1 METLWQDLRYA
12 VRMLV
17 KKPGYTAV
25 AVFTLALGIGAN
37 SAIFS
42 VVNAVLLRPLP
53 FKNPDSVV
61 QFWETNP
68 LKNWTQANVAPA
80 NLFDWQKQNTSFE
93 DIAAYMG
100 SDTKDEGT
108 TGFHLTDG
116 GEPIRI
122 EGLYVTGNLFS
133 VLGVEAAHGR
143 TLMPEET
150 VQGRSF
156 VVVLS
161 HGLWQRQFGA
171 DPGIVGQTI
180 TLNGRNRT
188 VVGVMPEGFYF
199 PSKDVEMWTPMG
211 WDETQ
216 IASLRRPH
224 FLRAIGRLK
233 PGVTIESARAE
244 MSAIA
249 ARLADEYPDT
259 NTEMGVGLGPAKEWM
274 VEDTRPALILFLAAV
289 AFVLLIACAN
299 VANLLLARAASRQK
313 EIALRTALGARRGRI
328 LRQLL
333 TESFLL
339 SATGGAL
346 GLLLALWCRDL
357 LVAFSPGDIP
367 RLEEASLDAGVLAFT
382 LGLVLLTTLLFGLA
396 PALQYSK
403 PDLTAS
409 LKEGG
414 QKSAGGSQG
423 RRMRGALIVAEF
435 ALSLVLV
442 IGAGLMIRSFIA
454 LQQVDPGVQADN
466 ILTFRV
472 ALPGAK
478 YGEDRQA
485 TGFFEQAEQRIES
498 LPGVVSVGAT
508 TTLPLKGYRWTGD
521 MTIEGRPAEDYI
533 REVRHKEITPGY
545 FETMGARLLGGRAF
559 TSLDNEK
566 SEQVVVVNDRLA
578 RRYFPEGDA
587 LGKRIK
593 FSKPTED
600 GMWRTIIGI
609 VSDEKQD
616 GLGSEIRPEIFQSHL
631 QNAQTQMSIVV
642 RTSVD
647 PQSLIGA
654 VRGEIRAMDKDLPP
668 YEIKTMRE
676 VLYESAS
683 RERFT
688 TLLLAVFAGLALV
701 LAAVGIYGV
710 MSYSISQR
718 THEIG
723 VRMALGASS
732 RDVLRLVL
740 GQGMRLALAGVG
752 AGLVAAFVL
761 TRLMSKL
768 LYGVSATD
776 PVTFAGI
783 SLLLVAVALL
793 ACYLPARRATV
804 VEPHGRA
811 QTRVGDRG
819 GVSEI

>member
-1 METLWQDLRYA
+1 METLWQDLRYCA
-12 VRMLV
+12 RMLIR
-17 KKPGYTAV
+17 KPAYTV
-25 AVFTLALGIGAN
+25 IAVFTLAFGIGAN

-68 LKNWTQANVAPA
+68 LKGWTQATVAPA

-100 SDTKDEGT
+100 SDTKGEGT
-108 TGFHLTDG
+108 TGFHLTTG
-116 GEPIRI
+116 GEPLRV
-122 EGLYVTGNLFS
+122 EGLFVTGNLFS

-143 TLMPEET
+143 TLLPEET
-150 VQGRSF
+150 IQGKSL
-156 VVVLS
+156 VVLLS

-171 DPGIVGQTI
+171 DPTIVGREI

-188 VVGVMPEGFYF
+188 VVGIMPERFYF

-211 WDETQ
+211 WDESQMAT
-216 IASLRRPH
+216 LRRPH
-224 FLRAIGRLK
+224 FLRAVGRLK
-233 PGVTIESARAE
+233 PGVTLEAARAE
-244 MSAIA
+244 MTVIA
-249 ARLADEYPDT
+249 GRLAEQYPDT
-259 NTEMGVGLGPAKEWM
+259 NTEMGVGLGPAKEWI
-274 VEDTRPALILFLAAV
+274 VEETRPALILFLAAV

-313 EIALRTALGARRGRI
+313 EIALRTALGASRGRI

-339 SATGGAL
+339 SALGGSL
-346 GLLLALWCRDL
+346 GLLLALWSKEL

-367 RLEEASLDAGVLAFT
+367 RLEEASLDAGVLIFT

-414 QKSAGGSQG
+414 QKTAGGAQG
-423 RRMRGALIVAEF
+423 RKMRSALVVSEF

-442 IGAGLMIRSFIA
+442 IGAGLMIRSLIA
-454 LQQVDPGVQADN
+454 LQDVDPGVETDN
-466 ILTFRV
+466 VLTLRV

-478 YGEDRQA
+478 YGEDHQA
-485 TGFFEQAEQRIES
+485 IKFFEQAEQRIES
-498 LPGVVSVGAT
+498 LPGVVSAGAT
-508 TTLPLKGYRWTGD
+508 TTLPLKGYNWTGD
-521 MTIEGRPAEDYI
+521 MTIEGRSEEDYV
-533 REVRHKEITPGY
+533 REVRHKQVTPSY
-545 FETMGARLLGGRAF
+545 FETIGARLLAGRGFTAF
-559 TSLDNEK
+559 DNEK
-566 SEQVVVVNDRLA
+566 SEPVVIVNERLA
-578 RRYFPEGDA
+578 QRYFPEGSAVD
-587 LGKRIK
+587 KRIK
-593 FSKPTED
+593 LSKPTED
-600 GMWRTIIGI
+600 SPWRTIIGV

-616 GLGSEIRPEIFQSHL
+616 SLASETKPEIFQSHL
-631 QNAQTQMSIVV
+631 QYAQTQMSIVV
-642 RTSVD
+642 RTSVA
-647 PQSLIGA
+647 PESLIGA
-654 VRGEIRAMDKDLPP
+654 VRGEIRALDKDLPP
-668 YEIKTMRE
+668 YDIKTMRE

-688 TLLLAVFAGLALV
+688 TLLLAVFATLALA

-710 MSYSISQR
+710 MSYTISQR

-723 VRMALGASS
+723 VRMALGAGSG
-732 RDVLRLVL
+732 DVLRLIL
-740 GQGMRLALAGVG
+740 GQGLRLALAGVG
-752 AGLVAAFVL
+752 VGLLAAFVL

-776 PVTFAGI
+776 PVTFAAI
-783 SLLLVAVALL
+783 ALLLATVALA
-793 ACYLPARRATV
+793 ACYIPARRAT
-804 VEPHGRA
+804 
-811 QTRVGDRG
+811 RVDPMVALRH
-819 GVSEI
+819 E